1 LAVAAQG
8 LEAPVANPTRADL
21 LDIIRRITC
30 VQIDPINVVA
40 RTQLLVPYSRLG
52 PHYDPADLEALLW
65 KDKALFEYWAHAASI
80 VLAEDYPLFQYQMY
94 NRKRSNGAWAQRYYE
109 WLEDNHSFRRFIL
122 DELARRGPLFAD
134 EIEDRAEVVWPHRGW
149 GHGNHITMM
158 LEHLWVHGRVTVTG
172 RDGNGYGLKKQWG
185 LLTDQLP
192 TWQNH
197 KPLPAREAVRWAV
210 ERALPALG
218 VGRLRDIRYYFTRNN
233 YPGLEGV
240 LAELE
245 AEGRIQQVIVRGDN
259 GDWPGSWYVHRDTMP
274 LLARLQA
281 GDWRPQTVLLSP
293 FDNLIADRDRAE
305 WLFDFLYRIEIYVP
319 AAKRQYGYYVMP
331 VLHGDQLIGRVD
343 PKMDRQANRLVIHA
357 IHLEPGIK
365 PDAATR
371 RAIEGAIESLADF
384 LGARGIDYPAS
395 SQWGIN

>member
-1 LAVAAQG
+1 LAIAAQG

-52 PHYDPADLEALLW
+52 AYNPAELESLLW
-65 KDKALFEYWAHAASI
+65 DDKALFEYWAHAASI
-80 VLAEDYPLFQYQMY
+80 VLTDDFPILQMQML
-94 NRKRSNGAWAQRYYE
+94 NRKRSNGVEARRFYE
-109 WLEDNHSFRRFIL
+109 WVDANESFRQWIL
-122 DELARRGPLFAD
+122 AEMKHRGPLYAE

-149 GHGNHITMM
+149 GSGNHTTMM
-158 LEHLWVHGRVTVTG
+158 LEYMWLRGKVTVTR
-172 RDGNGYGLKKQWG
+172 RDGHGYGLKKQWG
-185 LLTDQLP
+185 LMEHQLDGRVDQP
-192 TWQNH
+192 
-197 KPLPAREAVRWAV
+197 PLSPREVSRRAV

-218 VGRLRDIRYYFTRNN
+218 LGRMRDIKHYFTRHN
-233 YPGLEGV
+233 YPDLAKV

-245 AEGRIQQVIVRGDN
+245 DEGRIKQVAVRGEE
-259 GDWPGSWYVHRDTMP
+259 GEWPGPWYIHRDTLP
-274 LLARLQA
+274 LLERLQT
-281 GDWRPQTVLLSP
+281 GEWRPQTVLLSP

-305 WLFDFLYRIEIYVP
+305 WVFDFLYRIEIYVP

-331 VLHGDQLIGRVD
+331 ILHGDQLIGRVD

-395 SQWGIN
+395 SQWGSI